1 MGKTRVQLELLDS
14 EWMELI
20 VKAKQMGI
28 EKEEIRE
35 FLLKNGVKKLAW
47 KVAE

>member
-1 MGKTRVQLELLDS
+1 MGKTRVQMELLDS
-14 EWMELI
+14 EWMNLI
-20 VKAKQMGI
+20 MKAKQMGI

-35 FLLKNGVKKLAW
+35 FLLKNGVEKLTL